1 MIDNCQKCGEHGYVM
16 PLHGERGG
24 PLFCPPCC
32 GAWHGEHG
40 KRRKYGR
47 IVIKAIRAY
56 LDHGGGSYM
65 DIDKLKTSATA
76 ARLGGIFEASANA
89 KRLLDPLGYGA
100 DSIGAEVGDIT
111 AELLQDTLQLT
122 HPDRHPP
129 ERQELAKRVTAEL
142 LALKPFVFPA
152 PKKPEPVAPR
162 HAHLSM
168 ILDGI

>member
-1 MIDNCQKCGEHGYVM
+1 M
-16 PLHGERGG
+16 
-24 PLFCPPCC
+24 FCPPCC

-76 ARLGGIFEASANA
+76 ARLGGMFEASANT

-122 HPDRHPP
+122 HPTAIRRSSKSSQSALQPSCSRSSLSCFLRP
-129 ERQELAKRVTAEL
+129 KSPSPSRRVTRI
-142 LALKPFVFPA
+142 FQ
-152 PKKPEPVAPR
+152 
-162 HAHLSM
+162 
-168 ILDGI
+168 